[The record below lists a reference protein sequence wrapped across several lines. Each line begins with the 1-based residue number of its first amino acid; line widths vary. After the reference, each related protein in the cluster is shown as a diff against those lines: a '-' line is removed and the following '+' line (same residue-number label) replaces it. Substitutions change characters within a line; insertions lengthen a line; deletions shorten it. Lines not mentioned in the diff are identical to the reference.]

1 MSIYALGIARNG
13 FFSLPPEATVTGYV
27 GMCGIEVAVSHLVTS
42 LRRKASIRAG
52 VAELWRCVAVPWVC
66 LHRSLHYE
74 LVAG

>member
-1 MSIYALGIARNG
+1 
-13 FFSLPPEATVTGYV
+13 
-27 GMCGIEVAVSHLVTS
+27 MCGIEVAVSHLVTS

-74 LVAG
+74 LVAGGADKFPYYLGQFEAMFSLTCC

>member
-1 MSIYALGIARNG
+1 MSIDALGIARNG